1 MTLEQATQ
9 LYATVLR
16 QLLPVGGYD
25 TAPNTVVA
33 ADVYAHAKVLA
44 QADLDAKRLLKVL
57 EGIPTELLSEYEYEY
72 GLPLKCTVN
81 ATKSIE
87 ERLQILNWFKNTEN
101 VFNRA
106 YLKQLL
112 AIFGIE
118 IFELLTYR
126 PIQCTAPCNA
136 PINTEQLRYKVR
148 IVIPEPVPADIQC
161 IIENYL
167 PAYLRVD
174 VLKVSTLYS
183 TSKPY
188 PFEFTEGV
196 QTSFAVNEDATQR
209 IVMNEAALES
219 ESLQTAFGISSATIR
234 DNLTTLDT
242 EAESVQTAL
251 GLIGA
256 TQRSMLNGTSV
267 EAEKVATAL
276 ALSAATQKAVLISTV
291 LATENVATSFAL
303 VGAQIIN

>member
-1 MTLEQATQ
+1 MNLEQATQ

-44 QADLDAKRLLKVL
+44 QADLDAKRLLSVL
-57 EGIPTELLSEYEYEY
+57 EGIPTELLNEYEYEY

-81 ATKSIE
+81 VTKSIE

-101 VFNRA
+101 VVNRA

-118 IFELLTYR
+118 LFELLTYR
-126 PIQCTAPCNA
+126 PIQCTAPCTA
-136 PINTEQLRYKVR
+136 PVNTEQLRYKVR

-174 VLKVSTLYS
+174 VVKVSTRYN
-183 TSKPY
+183 TSKSYPY
-188 PFEFTEGV
+188 YFTETI
-196 QTSFAVNEDATQR
+196 QTTFEINEITQR
-209 IVMNEAALES
+209 IIMNEAALS
-219 ESLQTAFGISSATIR
+219 EDIRPSFSVNAQIIKEIIYRSASIATENIQSSFAVANAQITKEVSYISQIIPVEACSSNFGIS
-234 DNLTTLDT
+234 
-242 EAESVQTAL
+242 
-251 GLIGA
+251 
-256 TQRSMLNGTSV
+256 
-267 EAEKVATAL
+267 
-276 ALSAATQKAVLISTV
+276 
-291 LATENVATSFAL
+291 
-303 VGAQIIN
+303 AQIIEEV